1 MNRGPFDDRLE
12 GLERSLAH
20 LEKWVDELNQVIV
33 EQGRA
38 LQTLQKRLQAVG
50 DSMDQQELDRIRA
63 SSSKPPHY

>member
-1 MNRGPFDDRLE
+1 MNRGPLGDRLE

-20 LEKWVDELNQVIV
+20 LEKLVGELNQVIV

-38 LQTLQKRLQAVG
+38 LQILQKRLQAIG

-63 SSSKPPHY
+63 SSTKPPHY